1 MTVSKPSHRC
11 SPIRLILLAAAAV
24 PVGAAVGLGS
34 AAVAAPSTLPA
45 TQPMTGPAA
54 ALKAWA
60 AKPAGE
66 RGDLGKQPFATAKLS
81 KTQAAAAK
89 DVLWQDW
96 ATRLRTDRA
105 KEWADHTFTLNGK
118 TLKWQQKAFGTE
130 PKGGWN
136 LLISMHGG
144 GGAPPAVNDQQ
155 YDNQIKLYS
164 PENTLVI
171 APRAPGDTWD
181 LWHQAHVDPMFN
193 RLIEDAVVLG
203 RVNPNH
209 VYLTGYS
216 AGGDGTYQL
225 APRMADHWA
234 AAGMMAG
241 HPNDA
246 SPEGLRN
253 IGFAIHVG
261 ALDSA
266 YDRNKVAAEWGKKL
280 DALEK
285 ADRAGYKH
293 QVQVHAGRAHWMNL
307 EEAPAITW
315 METFT
320 RNPIPQKVVWRQDD
334 VTHDRFYWL
343 EIPRGEAEQ
352 GQLAVVSRDGQT
364 ITVEKSEK
372 IKTLTILLNDAML
385 DLDKPVTIKANGK
398 QLFKGVVPR
407 TAKNLDATLAGRGD
421 PDLMFPASVTVKL
434 GGAPAA

>member
-1 MTVSKPSHRC
+1 MPVHLSLRS
-11 SPIRLILLAAAAV
+11 ILLAAAAV
-24 PVGAAVGLGS
+24 PLGAVGG
-34 AAVAAPSTLPA
+34 VAAAPMSNPSTI
-45 TQPMTGPAA
+45 PAA
-54 ALKAWA
+54 KAAGPVA
-60 AKPAGE
+60 AMQAWIDKPAGE
-66 RGDLGKQPFATAKLS
+66 RGDFGKQPFATARLTKA
-81 KTQAAAAK
+81 QAGAAK
-89 DVLWQDW
+89 DFLWQDW
-96 ATRLRTDRA
+96 ADRLRKDRA

-118 TLKWQQKAFGTE
+118 ALKWKQKAFGTE

-144 GGAPPAVNDQQ
+144 GGAPAAVNDQQ
-155 YDNQIKLYS
+155 YENQIKLYS

-171 APRAPGDTWD
+171 APRAPGNTWD
-181 LWHQAHVDPMFN
+181 LWHESHIDPMFN

-203 RVNPNH
+203 GVNPNH

-225 APRMADHWA
+225 APRMADRWA

-261 ALDSA
+261 ALDGA

-285 ADRAGYKH
+285 ADPAGYKH
-293 QVQVHAGRAHWMNL
+293 QVKIHPGREHWMNL

-343 EIPRGEAEQ
+343 AVPKGEAAQ
-352 GQLAVVSRDGQT
+352 GQLAVASRDGQT
-364 ITVEKSEK
+364 ITIEKTEK
-372 IKTLTILLNDAML
+372 LADLTILLNDQML
-385 DLDKPVTIKANGK
+385 DLDKPVTVMSGGK
-398 QLFKGVVPR
+398 QLFKGVVKR
-407 TAKNLDATLAGRGD
+407 TAAEMHQTLDGRGD
-421 PDLMFPASVTVKL
+421 PDLIFSASVNVKL
-434 GGAPAA
+434 